1 MNDFVSKLKKLMTC
15 TAILMVIV
23 GCKKAEEKEA
33 RPDMKSK
40 KVLAR
45 VDGDP
50 VYEDEIVRRIKVAH
64 GVADNSTVD
73 PNQWQRMFQAGLKSE
88 IVDRLLL
95 SAATREG
102 MAADSEGVNH
112 LLNRSKTML
121 GEEKFQEVLKKRNST
136 EEEYREFLEI
146 RSLIKQ
152 YKDKLFAGIIIDED
166 ELKRYYEGHQ
176 QSFVTPEKVSL
187 EVLVVRNPEDADE
200 IYQKVKAGE
209 HLDKVVQESSSAGKE
224 VYMKRTGLM
233 RSDALPGAIQL
244 KIRAGNASDIIG
256 PVKIENEI
264 SIFKLLER
272 QPSRVLTYQEAI
284 EGSRDLFQKK
294 RQKEI
299 LDRWAESAK
308 QKARIEYIR

>member
-95 SAATREG
+95 KAANSEG
-102 MAADSEGVNH
+102 MVADWEGVDQ
-112 LLNRSKTML
+112 LLDRSKTML
-121 GEEKFQEVLKKRNST
+121 GNEKFQDMLNKRNST
-136 EEEYREFLEI
+136 EEEYREFLGK
-146 RSLIKQ
+146 RSLIKK
-152 YKDKLFAGIIIDED
+152 YREKLFAGITVDED
-166 ELKRYYEGHQ
+166 AMKG
-176 QSFVTPEKVSL
+176 FSL
-187 EVLVVRNPEDADE
+187 
-200 IYQKVKAGE
+200 G
-209 HLDKVVQESSSAGKE
+209 
-224 VYMKRTGLM
+224 
-233 RSDALPGAIQL
+233 
-244 KIRAGNASDIIG
+244 
-256 PVKIENEI
+256 
-264 SIFKLLER
+264 
-272 QPSRVLTYQEAI
+272 
-284 EGSRDLFQKK
+284 
-294 RQKEI
+294 
-299 LDRWAESAK
+299 
-308 QKARIEYIR
+308 